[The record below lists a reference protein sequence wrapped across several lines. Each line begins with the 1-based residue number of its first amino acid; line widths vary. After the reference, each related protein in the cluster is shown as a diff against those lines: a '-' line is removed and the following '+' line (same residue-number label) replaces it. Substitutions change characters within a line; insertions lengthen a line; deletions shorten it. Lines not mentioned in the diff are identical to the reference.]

1 MQPNFSDFASFIAV
15 ARYKSFREA
24 GDELGLSPSAMSH
37 SIKQLE
43 QRLKVRLFNRTTRS
57 VALTEAGLT
66 LFERLRPVFDEINT
80 ILDEMNCF
88 RDAPM
93 GTLKI
98 NTSRLASRLFLL
110 PIIAGFSRK
119 YPDIKVEITTD
130 DKLIDIVQQEFDAGI
145 RLNNRVEKDMITV
158 PIGPKIKLVVVAT
171 PEYLKHH
178 PAPTHPCE
186 LIHHQ
191 SVVFRFQSGRPYLW
205 EFEKPSGKLE
215 VAPVGNIMLDD
226 MDSAL
231 EAVLCGAGLGYLY
244 YEQVKEHLQSGK
256 LIKVLDDWLPE
267 RPSLQLYYPNRQYMS
282 GPLRA
287 FIDYMK
293 ETQRSAEN
301 SHQENQI

>member
-66 LFERLRPVFDEINT
+66 LFERLRPVFDEFNT

-130 DKLIDIVQQEFDAGI
+130 DKLVDIVRQEFDAGI

-191 SVVFRFQSGRPYLW
+191 SVIFRFQSGRPYLW
-205 EFEKPSGKLE
+205 EFENPSGKLE

-256 LIKVLDDWLPE
+256 LAKVLDDWLPE

>member
-110 PIIAGFSRK
+110 PLIAGFSRK

-130 DKLIDIVQQEFDAGI
+130 DKLVDIVQQEFDAGI

-178 PAPTHPCE
+178 PAPKHPCE

-205 EFEKPSGKLE
+205 EFESPSEKLE

-256 LIKVLDDWLPE
+256 LVKVLDDWLPE

-301 SHQENQI
+301 SHQENQL

>member
-66 LFERLRPVFDEINT
+66 LFERLRPVFDEFNT

-130 DKLIDIVQQEFDAGI
+130 DKLVDIVRQEFDAGI

-191 SVVFRFQSGRPYLW
+191 SVIFRFQSGRPYLW
-205 EFEKPSGKLE
+205 EFENPSGKLE

-244 YEQVKEHLQSGK
+244 YEQVKEHLQSSK
-256 LIKVLDDWLPE
+256 LAKVLDDWLPE
-267 RPSLQLYYPNRQYMS
+267 RPPLQLYYPNRQYMS

-293 ETQRSAEN
+293 EAQRSAEN

>member
-1 MQPNFSDFASFIAV
+1 MQPSFSDFASFIAV

-24 GDELGLSPSAMSH
+24 GDVLGLSPSAMSH

-130 DKLIDIVQQEFDAGI
+130 DKLVDIVRQEFDAGI

-178 PAPTHPCE
+178 PAPEHPCE
-186 LIHHQ
+186 LIHHR

-205 EFEKPSGKLE
+205 EFENPSGKLE

-256 LIKVLDDWLPE
+256 LAKVLDDWLPE
-267 RPSLQLYYPNRQYMS
+267 RPPLQLYYPNRQYMS
-282 GPLRA
+282 GPLRT
-287 FIDYMK
+287 FIDYIK
-293 ETQRSAEN
+293 QTQRPAEN
-301 SHQENQI
+301 SHQVY

>member
-1 MQPNFSDFASFIAV
+1 MQPSFSDFASFIAV

-130 DKLIDIVQQEFDAGI
+130 DRLVDIVQQEFDAGI
-145 RLNNRVEKDMITV
+145 RLDNRVEKDMITV

-171 PEYLKHH
+171 PDYLKHH

-186 LIHHQ
+186 LVNHQ
-191 SVVFRFQSGRPYLW
+191 SVVFRFRSGRPYLW
-205 EFEKPSGKLE
+205 EFEGPAGKLE
-215 VAPVGNIMLDD
+215 VAPIGNIKLDD
-226 MDSAL
+226 IDSAL

-244 YEQVKEHLQSGK
+244 YEQVKQHLQSGK
-256 LIKVLDDWLPE
+256 LIKVLDEWLPKQ
-267 RPSLQLYYPNRQYMS
+267 PSLQLYYPNRQYMS

-287 FIDYMK
+287 FIDYLK
-293 ETQRSAEN
+293 ESQSPVRRALPL
-301 SHQENQI
+301 

>member
-66 LFERLRPVFDEINT
+66 LFERLRPVFDEFNT

-130 DKLIDIVQQEFDAGI
+130 DKLVDIVRQEFDAGI

-191 SVVFRFQSGRPYLW
+191 SVIFRFQSGRPYLW
-205 EFEKPSGKLE
+205 EFETPSGKLE

-231 EAVLCGAGLGYLY
+231 EAVLRGAGLGYLY

-256 LIKVLDDWLPE
+256 LAKVLDDWLPE

-301 SHQENQI
+301 SHQDKQI

>member
-66 LFERLRPVFDEINT
+66 LFERLRPVFDEFNT

-130 DKLIDIVQQEFDAGI
+130 DKLVDIVRQEFDAGI

-191 SVVFRFQSGRPYLW
+191 SVIFRFQSGRPYLW
-205 EFEKPSGKLE
+205 EFENPSGKLE

-231 EAVLCGAGLGYLY
+231 EAVLCEAGLGYLY

-256 LIKVLDDWLPE
+256 LAKVLDDWLPE

-301 SHQENQI
+301 SNQDKQI

>member
-66 LFERLRPVFDEINT
+66 LFERLRPVFDEFNT

-130 DKLIDIVQQEFDAGI
+130 DKLVDIVRQEFDAGI

-191 SVVFRFQSGRPYLW
+191 SVIFRFQSGRPYLW
-205 EFEKPSGKLE
+205 EFENPSGKLE

-256 LIKVLDDWLPE
+256 LAKVLDDWLPE
-267 RPSLQLYYPNRQYMS
+267 RPPLQLYYPNRQYMS

-287 FIDYMK
+287 FIDYIK
-293 ETQRSAEN
+293 ETQRPAEN

>member
-66 LFERLRPVFDEINT
+66 LFERLRPVFDEVNT

-130 DKLIDIVQQEFDAGI
+130 DRLVDIVQQEFDAGI
-145 RLNNRVEKDMITV
+145 RLNNTVEKDMITV

-171 PEYLKHH
+171 PDYLEHH
-178 PAPTHPCE
+178 PAPMHPCE
-186 LIHHQ
+186 LVNHQ
-191 SVVFRFQSGRPYLW
+191 CVVFRFQSGRPYLW
-205 EFEKPSGKLE
+205 EFENPSGKFE
-215 VAPVGNIMLDD
+215 VAPVGNILLDD

-244 YEQVKEHLQSGK
+244 DEQVKEHLKSGK
-256 LIKVLDDWLPE
+256 LIKVLDEWLPE

-287 FIDYMK
+287 FIDYLK

-301 SHQENQI
+301 SHQVNQL